1 MTATTY
7 DVCQS
12 APEAGRAYTCA
23 SLAKT
28 LFPGPLGDQLWDDL
42 IDWAKTGWR
51 YDCRGRALALMAD
64 LEARGHAHA
73 LGRPYP

>member
-12 APEAGRAYTCA
+12 APEAVRAQTCA

-28 LFPGPLGDQLWDDL
+28 LFPDAIGEQLFDDL

-51 YDCRGRALALMAD
+51 YDHRGRGLRLMSAI
-64 LEARGHAHA
+64 EARAHAHA